1 MPNYALN
8 DHYESFIRKQLESGR
23 YNNASEVV
31 RAGLRMLEDFEAERE
46 KMAARG
52 DPDAFDRAPAGSG
65 EGLFLPRQSFRDS
78 RRGIARSRRK
88 PSRQWSIGLS
98 STPRRKLNSSSSM
111 MT

>member
-46 KMAARG
+46 KWLREDM
-52 DPDAFDRAPAGSG
+52 PAGLAELQQDPAKG
-65 EGLFLPRQSFRDS
+65 IPAETVFPRLE
-78 RRGIARSRRK
+78 ARHRAKQAKAR
-88 PSRQWSIGLS
+88 
-98 STPRRKLNSSSSM
+98 
-111 MT
+111 

>member
-46 KMAARG
+46 KWLREEIPGRLAELLQ
-52 DPDAFDRAPAGSG
+52 DPTKGIPADTVFSGWRRVIAP
-65 EGLFLPRQSFRDS
+65 
-78 RRGIARSRRK
+78 SRRK
-88 PSRQWSIGLS
+88 PSRGWSIGLS
-98 STPRRKLNSSSSM
+98 STPRPSRSWSNST